1 MQDFRRLD
9 IYKRAIDYCVEVYKF
24 STKLPSS
31 EQYGLVSQIRR
42 AVTSIPLNISE
53 GAGTNSNKEFCLF
66 ITYSYRSVNEVLT
79 CLELTKK
86 LGLSKEETKVE
97 SLEKEGAELSR
108 MIYAF
113 SKKLKT

>member
-53 GAGTNSNKEFCLF
+53 GAGANSNKEFCLF

-108 MIYAF
+108 MIYVF
-113 SKKLKT
+113 SNKLKT